1 MKTSRQRMQGAGG
14 LTIIVLLV
22 FAVLVGTFALT
33 IGKEYMQY
41 WTVRSVMIE
50 VASTPGAAE
59 RTPRQI
65 WDDISRRFSINSI
78 YDNVEREHVTFEEDG
93 SAKYMVLNYEVRR
106 EFMGNLDLVARF
118 SRRDVL
124 SP

>member
-1 MKTSRQRMQGAGG
+1 MIQSRRQVRGAGA
-14 LTIIVLLV
+14 LTVIALLL

-33 IGKEYMQY
+33 IGKDYMQY
-41 WTVRSVMIE
+41 LTVRSVMRD

-59 RTPRQI
+59 RSPRQI
-65 WDDISRRFSINSI
+65 WDDISRRFAINSI
-78 YDNVEREHVTFEEDG
+78 YDGVQRENVTFEEDG

-106 EFMGNLDLVARF
+106 EFFGNLDLVARF
-118 SRRDVL
+118 ERRDVL